1 MALKFSDALRLSWS
15 NIVQH
20 KKRSAIIVLTISLLF
35 GVIMAF
41 SFILQGL
48 RSTILDAAV
57 QANDGRVYLEVSYQ
71 ELAGFGPG
79 RVEEVSSKEKLDD
92 FIKEEIARYHG
103 KIIGKKSSYQF
114 NNIIDTVTLEVAENL
129 LGNLDLSSIPNG
141 KVAVLMPAETS
152 QYATV
157 DSVDY
162 YIVGTYP
169 ATQQGSPT
177 LPGFNPANLLL
188 GMVYGSGIEARPLII
203 DDGSDAVRNYLIKVA
218 QQKIDGS
225 VHTSVEELFNSQ
237 IPETRYIVEFPS
249 YDDAVNYYYNSYAGK
264 NIPKNVEIGDNKY
277 ELINMDTFGRVIYLE
292 NDFDNLEFMLTAI
305 EVLFIVIAILIAAF
319 TFAHL
324 IDSDVATLALYH
336 SLGASSGNIYFIYFL
351 YLVELCMFAVLSCIL
366 IAFIIVGV
374 MWVFNASALAERLK
388 EYYTLKDLPKVNLFG
403 FNNLFFWIIGSIIII
418 APISLLLTL
427 RRFSAK
433 HITKQL
439 KED

>member
-1 MALKFSDALRLSWS
+1 
-15 NIVQH
+15 
-20 KKRSAIIVLTISLLF
+20 
-35 GVIMAF
+35 MAF

-79 RVEEVSSKEKLDD
+79 RVEEVSSKEELDD

-114 NNIIDTVTLEVAENL
+114 NNIFDTVTLEVAENL

-203 DDGSDAVRNYLIKVA
+203 DDGSDAVRNYLIKIA

-225 VHTSVEELFNSQ
+225 VHTSAEELFNSQ

-249 YDDAVNYYYNSYAGK
+249 YDDAVNYYYDSYAGK

-305 EVLFIVIAILIAAF
+305 EVLFIVIAILIATF

>member
-48 RSTILDAAV
+48 RSTVLDAAV

-79 RVEEVSSKEKLDD
+79 RVEEVSSKEELDD

-114 NNIIDTVTLEVAENL
+114 NNIFDTVTLEVAENL

-292 NDFDNLEFMLTAI
+292 NDFDNLQFMLTAI
-305 EVLFIVIAILIAAF
+305 EVSFIVIAILIAAF

-351 YLVELCMFAVLSCIL
+351 YLVELCMFALLSCIL
-366 IAFIIVGV
+366 ITFIIVGV

-418 APISLLLTL
+418 APISLFFNTY
-427 RRFSAK
+427 RFSSKHVAK
-433 HITKQL
+433 RL
-439 KED
+439 KEN